1 MAAVVQRGPQ
11 ALGALARHLRC
22 FSSAAAQGDVVDEMI
37 EYARKNFKVWL
48 EACCNTFAGWP
59 VGTLPAVYP
68 QAACTHAHSS
78 RAMSGCRSA
87 HPCSRCHPTLPNRA
101 TTSRQSMC

>member
-37 EYARKNFKVWL
+37 AYARQNFKVR
-48 EACCNTFAGWP
+48 
-59 VGTLPAVYP
+59 LPG
-68 QAACTHAHSS
+68 AACWALKCSCCDV
-78 RAMSGCRSA
+78 RADGCHGKPMVSPA
-87 HPCSRCHPTLPNRA
+87 P
-101 TTSRQSMC
+101 